1 MRFTLATLAGLATT
15 VMAAVLPR
23 AFEGDF
29 TYFNP
34 AVGACGFVNS
44 DSDKVVAI
52 SAALFDAANISGDP
66 NKNPLCGRSIVA
78 RHGGKEVTVTVVDR
92 CVGCA
97 LNDLDLS
104 VAAYNDIAD
113 PNAGRV
119 KGSWDW
125 I

>member
-1 MRFTLATLAGLATT
+1 MQFTLATVVGLAATA
-15 VMAAVLPR
+15 MAVVLPR
-23 AFEGDF
+23 ALEGDF

-34 AVGACGFVNS
+34 AVGACGFSNS
-44 DSDKVVAI
+44 DGDFIVAI
-52 SAALFDAANISGDP
+52 SAALYDAAGTGDP

-78 RHGGKEVTVTVVDR
+78 RHGGKEVRVTVADR

-97 LNDLDLS
+97 TYDLDLS
-104 VAAYNDIAD
+104 VAAYNAIAD

-125 I
+125 V